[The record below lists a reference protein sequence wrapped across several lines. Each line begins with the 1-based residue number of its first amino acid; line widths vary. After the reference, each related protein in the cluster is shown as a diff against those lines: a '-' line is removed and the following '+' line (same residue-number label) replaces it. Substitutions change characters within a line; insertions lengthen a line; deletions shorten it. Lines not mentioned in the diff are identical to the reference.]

1 MNFILWKIIVSSFLY
16 WCLRDHQLQSMQR
29 DQISLIF
36 YKWFEVNVVWSLH
49 FSALLV
55 WLCPSRLLR
64 RAAARL
70 LPARMMNPSCLYFY
84 LSLLSNFD
92 EVRPFFVSK
101 TNSEFE
107 LILTSI
113 YNPPRA
119 RAESD
124 TLLVAEEERVSSD
137 HNFIHP
143 HSSAIFNSSNWF
155 LWLSLRSDAKYF
167 RVWIMNRIEI
177 KVRSLVSQTRLE
189 TWQGL
194 KQYFSPGPYPAKL

>member
-1 MNFILWKIIVSSFLY
+1 MSSEVCISQPCLY
-16 WCLRDHQLQSMQR
+16 GCVPPASCA
-29 DQISLIF
+29 
-36 YKWFEVNVVWSLH
+36 E
-49 FSALLV
+49 
-55 WLCPSRLLR
+55 P
-64 RAAARL
+64 AARL

-167 RVWIMNRIEI
+167 GVWIMNRIEI
-177 KVRSLVSQTRLE
+177 KVRSLCFSDSRHDKVWNNISLLVHTRLGCRASHE
-189 TWQGL
+189 ISQRL
-194 KQYFSPGPYPAKL
+194 K